1 MSAYGW
7 KCPAVINVSIQTSDT
22 STSIFFSNTYYFIIP
37 CSPSWNHLERTQ
49 ASSQASPWK
58 RPAGDTDA
66 IQTSGMLTYFFYVS
80 AMFYYILKHS
90 PLSLACLQS
99 WWNPAID
106 LQSPVGKAIDRLSF
120 QHRST
125 GFPSFRLLLQCFP
138 DICIRFLAGLRWFL
152 LVLFR
157 CVLPSN
163 PLALLPS
170 TLHRPILVKNMT
182 PKLWE
187 QKGWLACLPAIPP
200 APEESRP
207 HHLPWQLWDPP
218 LSIQDISKYLKFEA
232 HIRLA
237 KRKVAQA
244 VLWGRQWQILLLAVL
259 HRAAEGPQLLWTIR
273 RVPVP
278 SEWKGLRPPQHE
290 MISHPPHEIM

>member
-1 MSAYGW
+1 ME
-7 KCPAVINVSIQTSDT
+7 VSCSYQCFNPDLWHLNLHFFLQYLLFYHPMFSFMESSGTHSG
-22 STSIFFSNTYYFIIP
+22 FFSGI
-37 CSPSWNHLERTQ
+37 SLE
-49 ASSQASPWK
+49 ASCRRYWCNPDLWHVN
-58 RPAGDTDA
+58 
-66 IQTSGMLTYFFYVS
+66 LLFYVS

-152 LVLFR
+152 LVLLR